1 MQEIKL
7 SIIVV
12 SYNHKYL
19 PRMCIE
25 AIEKS
30 HIPFSYEIIV
40 VDNASSDDSV
50 LFFEKAAKEKRIT
63 FIRSPVNLGYG
74 KGNNLGVENA
84 HGEYVFIMN
93 PDIATEPNAI
103 ARMVDYLEKHPE
115 IGVLGPKLVYHDGT
129 VQDSCRRFMTFTD
142 LIIKRTF
149 LHKLPRFKKRF
160 EQYLMRDFDHNH
172 VQPVELITGAAL
184 LLRRDFYK
192 ELGGF
197 DKRYF
202 LFMEDFDL
210 CQRVHQKGK
219 HVVYFPEAEML
230 HFHKRL
236 SDGSLLKLLT
246 RKVFW
251 HHLHSSAKYFW
262 RWRGKRRT

>member
-1 MQEIKL
+1 MKL
-7 SIIVV
+7 SIIIVN
-12 SYNHKYL
+12 YNHKYF

-30 HIPFSYEIIV
+30 ATPFPYEIIV
-40 VDNASSDDSV
+40 VDNASRDESV
-50 LFFEKAAKEKRIT
+50 SFLEKAAHEKRIKL
-63 FIRSPVNLGYG
+63 IKSPVNLGYG
-74 KGNNLGVENA
+74 QGNNLGVENA
-84 HGEYVFIMN
+84 SGEYVLIMN
-93 PDIATEPNAI
+93 PDIATEPHAI
-103 ARMVDYLEKHPE
+103 ARMVSYLEKHDE
-115 IGVLGPKLVYHDGT
+115 VGMLGPKLVYHDGT

-142 LIIKRTF
+142 LVIKRTF
-149 LHKLPRFKKRF
+149 LRRLPRFKKRF

-172 VQPVELITGAAL
+172 MQEVELITGAAL
-184 LLRRDFYK
+184 LMRRDFYK
-192 ELGGF
+192 KLGGF

-210 CQRVHQKGK
+210 CQRIHQTGK
-219 HVVYFPEAEML
+219 KVVYYPEAEML

-251 HHLHSSAKYFW
+251 YHVHSSMKYFW
-262 RWRGKRRT
+262 RWRRRG